1 MTLLQDSLGE
11 SLFHAWLSIVLMAGE
26 MEETAVYR
34 HTYTIGRTLLHPRYK
49 TLLHHRY
56 RTLLHHRKDTPTP

>member
-34 HTYTIGRTLLHPRYK
+34 HTYTIGRTLLQSIGRI
-49 TLLHHRY
+49 LLHHR
-56 RTLLHHRKDTPTP
+56 